1 MGLTLSEN
9 NLREI
14 ETAFKTKLD
23 DAFQGEFEFGPI
35 TAKQV
40 VNLYGQD
47 NVEVIIVVNGEYR
60 RLDPKKTLKVMN
72 EMYDYLEQG
81 PFGFGFDNTMLPGYI
96 HESEYEYWL
105 EISSRPPWERED

>member
-1 MGLTLSEN
+1 MSLNLSED

-14 ETAFKTKLD
+14 ETTFKTKLD

-47 NVEVIIVVNGEYR
+47 NVEVKIVFEGEYR
-60 RLDPKKTLKVMN
+60 VPDQKKTRRISG
-72 EMYDYLEQG
+72 EMYGYLEQ
-81 PFGFGFDNTMLPGYI
+81 FGFGFDNTLLPAYI
-96 HESEYEYWL
+96 HESEYEHWL
-105 EISSRPPWERED
+105 EMSSRPPWARED